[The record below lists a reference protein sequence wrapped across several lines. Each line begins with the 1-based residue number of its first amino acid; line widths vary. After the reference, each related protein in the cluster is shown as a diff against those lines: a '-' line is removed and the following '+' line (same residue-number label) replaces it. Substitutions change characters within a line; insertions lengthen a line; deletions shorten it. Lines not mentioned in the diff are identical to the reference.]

1 MKKTALPVTD
11 VAFPTITICA
21 SGFHMTNVEKA
32 VSDNFGRYSELIYPI
47 TKYRVILPCP
57 KYRYRQQQ
65 LNHPKCQFTLCRWR
79 EENER
84 NDGSKILEDMVDYME
99 VAFQIEPPRDKKSE
113 PVKKKFG
120 FAF

>member
-1 MKKTALPVTD
+1 MTISAGIQNSYIHLPNYH
-11 VAFPTITICA
+11 I
-21 SGFHMTNVEKA
+21 
-32 VSDNFGRYSELIYPI
+32 
-47 TKYRVILPCP
+47 PCP
-57 KYRYRQQQ
+57 KDIENTKK
-65 LNHPKCQFTLCRWR
+65 LIPICRWR

-120 FAF
+120 FA